1 MNDSDIDFNAD
12 YSDDDEDIRINEK
25 DLVDYLS
32 KLEENNLFKMNLI
45 QEQQQSLEKIEKET
59 EARIDAKK
67 QLISDVTSNLA
78 HLEEA
83 KTLQFERLTY
93 YKNVMDATMQD
104 QRGSGATKTQ

>member
-45 QEQQQSLEKIEKET
+45 QEQ
-59 EARIDAKK
+59 
-67 QLISDVTSNLA
+67 
-78 HLEEA
+78 
-83 KTLQFERLTY
+83 
-93 YKNVMDATMQD
+93 
-104 QRGSGATKTQ
+104 